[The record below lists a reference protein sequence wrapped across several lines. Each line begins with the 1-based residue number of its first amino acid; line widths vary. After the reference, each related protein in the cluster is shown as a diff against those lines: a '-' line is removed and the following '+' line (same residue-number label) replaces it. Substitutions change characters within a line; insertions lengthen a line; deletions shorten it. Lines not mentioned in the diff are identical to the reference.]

1 VTDEAPPAIRPRYA
15 AYALAILTATNLLN
29 YLERNAIFAVFDPI
43 KRDLGLTDAELGWL
57 GTAYVLVF
65 SLAALPLGLLGDL
78 RSRRAVIAGGI
89 VAWSVG
95 TALSGL
101 ALGFGS
107 MFAARA
113 LVGFGGAAAA
123 AASASLVAD
132 YFPGKARAFA
142 MGIFMAGLAVGG
154 VLGIMVAGQL
164 EPFYGWRVT
173 FLALAIPGFGLAAL
187 VIRLE
192 DPARPRPLNML
203 WRELRHLGIGM
214 GSLAKVTAPLL
225 ASVALGSVAAYLLD
239 QFVGA
244 DSHTDGAAFSA
255 IVGLGL
261 VWNIRLWR
269 KRSSR
274 MDGDASADPGDE
286 VVDAAVADL
295 ERAFALV
302 LRTPTLVYAFVGGA
316 LISFGMNGL
325 VAWAPVFITRT
336 LALSTAEATRLLG
349 VAGLVAG
356 TAGTLAGGWIADLLR
371 KRIPEA
377 RVLVSAAGFIIGV
390 PIAFWLLNT
399 RDPGVFMPLFYAGF
413 FFLTLYNGPLT
424 ATVFDVVPTR
434 IGTTVMGAYLLFIH
448 VAGDSIAFPL
458 VGSLSDRFGLA
469 RAIYLLPAAALVGG
483 LITLLAARTVVR
495 DIARAEQA
503 PTGSFPAARP

>member
-1 VTDEAPPAIRPRYA
+1 MTEEPKPRTRPPGA

-29 YLERNAIFAVFDPI
+29 YLERNAIFAVFEPI

-142 MGIFMAGLAVGG
+142 MGVFMAGLAVGG

-187 VIRLE
+187 VLRLE

-203 WRELRHLGIGM
+203 WRELRDLGVGV
-214 GSLAKVTAPLL
+214 GSLAKVSAPLL
-225 ASVALGSVAAYLLD
+225 LSVGLGSVAAFLLD
-239 QFVGA
+239 RFMGA

-274 MDGDASADPGDE
+274 LEGDVPADPGDE
-286 VVDAAVADL
+286 MVDAAVADL

-356 TAGTLAGGWIADLLR
+356 TAGTLAGGWIADLIR

-377 RVLVSAAGFIIGV
+377 RVLVSAAGFVIGV
-390 PIAFWLLNT
+390 PIAFWLLGT
-399 RDPGVFMPLFYAGF
+399 RDPAVFMPLFYAGF

-424 ATVFDVVPTR
+424 ATVFDVVPAR

-503 PTGSFPAARP
+503 PAGSLPAARP